1 MDQQLITDNQGLVHW
16 QARRYAWCGIP
27 YEDLVQEGNLGL
39 IRAAERFDPERGAKF
54 STYATWWV
62 RQRIQR
68 AAEKAER
75 HVSLD
80 EPVGEEG
87 GTRRVDLVSGVVD
100 EVPEVAPPFARRVLC
115 CLTPREERVLGMRFG
130 IRAV

>member
-16 QARRYAWCGIP
+16 QARRYIWSGIP

-39 IRAAERFDPERGAKF
+39 MKAAERFDPERGAKF

-62 RQRIQR
+62 RQHVQR
-68 AAEKAER
+68 AAAKAER

-80 EPVGEEG
+80 EHIGEDG
-87 GTRRVDLVSGVVD
+87 GTRRIDRLEGGMLADMVVSTGIS
-100 EVPEVAPPFARRVLC
+100 RRVIC
-115 CLTPREERVLGMRFG
+115 CVTPREEAVLVRRFG
-130 IRAV
+130 VV